1 MEYSDDTN
9 STSIH
14 LNDRQQQHP
23 ANSNNMISNVSG
35 NSNNIFDTSS
45 TNTNSQQSMM
55 MGSSRMSQSYG
66 GLDNSSS
73 SFLLRQGI
81 LPPSTSQLH
90 R

>member
-23 ANSNNMISNVSG
+23 ANSNNVSG
-35 NSNNIFDTSS
+35 NSNAIFDTSN
-45 TNTNSQQSMM
+45 TNTNSQSMM
-55 MGSSRMSQSYG
+55 MSSSSRMSQSYG

>member
-1 MEYSDDTN
+1 MEYSEDTN
-9 STSIH
+9 STPIN

-23 ANSNNMISNVSG
+23 ANSNNVSG
-35 NSNNIFDTSS
+35 NSNIFDTSS

-55 MGSSRMSQSYG
+55 SSSRMSQSYG
-66 GLDNSSS
+66 GLDNSS

>member
-1 MEYSDDTN
+1 MEYHSDDTN
-9 STSIH
+9 TSIH

-23 ANSNNMISNVSG
+23 ANSNNVSG
-35 NSNNIFDTSS
+35 NSNIFDTSS
-45 TNTNSQQSMM
+45 TNTNSQSMM

>member
-14 LNDRQQQHP
+14 LNDRQRQHP
-23 ANSNNMISNVSG
+23 ANSNNMISG
-35 NSNNIFDTSS
+35 NSNIFDSSS
-45 TNTNSQQSMM
+45 TNTNSQSMM

>member
-23 ANSNNMISNVSG
+23 ANSNNVSG
-35 NSNNIFDTSS
+35 NSNIFDTSS
-45 TNTNSQQSMM
+45 TNTNSQSMM
-55 MGSSRMSQSYG
+55 MSSSRMSQSYG
-66 GLDNSSS
+66 GLDNTSS

>member
-9 STSIH
+9 STSIN

-23 ANSNNMISNVSG
+23 ANSNNVSG
-35 NSNNIFDTSS
+35 NSNIFDTSG
-45 TNTNSQQSMM
+45 TNTNSQSMM

>member
-1 MEYSDDTN
+1 MEYSDDTK

-23 ANSNNMISNVSG
+23 ANSNSNMISSSG
-35 NSNNIFDTSS
+35 NSNIFDS

-55 MGSSRMSQSYG
+55 SSSRMSQSYG
-66 GLDNSSS
+66 GLDNSS

>member
-23 ANSNNMISNVSG
+23 ANSNNVSG
-35 NSNNIFDTSS
+35 DSNIFDTSS
-45 TNTNSQQSMM
+45 TNTNSQQSMI
-55 MGSSRMSQSYG
+55 MGCSRMSQSYG

>member
-9 STSIH
+9 STSIN

-23 ANSNNMISNVSG
+23 ANSNNVSG
-35 NSNNIFDTSS
+35 NSDIFDS
-45 TNTNSQQSMM
+45 TNTNSQSMM
-55 MGSSRMSQSYG
+55 MSSSSRMSQSYG

>member
-23 ANSNNMISNVSG
+23 ANSNNVSG
-35 NSNNIFDTSS
+35 NSNIFDTSS
-45 TNTNSQQSMM
+45 TNTNSQSMM
-55 MGSSRMSQSYG
+55 MSSSSRMSQSYG